1 MDDTPTFGMGS
12 WANYF
17 QTALTISA
25 DQTPNAPNMLET
37 VPINA
42 IQSMQPVSADQ
53 AQSWSGFWQDLT
65 KGVVSYAVAKDAR
78 QSGLTNA
85 QAGASAAAQR
95 RPAPAQQVPPGLL
108 LLIVGGIVFAATRG
122 S

>member
-1 MDDTPTFGMGS
+1 MDDFQTLGMGGF
-12 WANYF
+12 ADYY
-17 QTALTISA
+17 QTSLAIA
-25 DQTPNAPNMLET
+25 VDQTPNAPNMLNT

-53 AQSWSGFWQDLT
+53 AQSWSGFWQYLT

-78 QSGLTNA
+78 QSGLTTA

-95 RPAPAQQVPPGLL
+95 RPAAPQQMPPGLM
-108 LLIVGGIVFAATRG
+108 LLIVGGLAFAAMRG
-122 S
+122 R